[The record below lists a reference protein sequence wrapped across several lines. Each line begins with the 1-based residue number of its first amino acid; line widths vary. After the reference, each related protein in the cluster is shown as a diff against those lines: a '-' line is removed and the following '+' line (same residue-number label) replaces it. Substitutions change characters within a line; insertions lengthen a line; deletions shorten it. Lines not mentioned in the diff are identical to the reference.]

1 MVMSVLLWFESC
13 SHKATTMAV
22 LWLDEI
28 QEGVD
33 RANKQT
39 TAANKRESAP
49 NLMMQLM
56 M

>member
-1 MVMSVLLWFESC
+1 MVMCVLLWFESLQ
-13 SHKATTMAV
+13 SQGDDQAV

-39 TAANKRESAP
+39 TAANKRESAL